1 LTKFTQLL
9 AKLML
14 NRLPTPETSRGE
26 SPPLWNSFFVEGGAP
41 VAAMTDARRINKQGS
56 RWLCVHYIITGYSC
70 RTWKLT
76 LLPELLILIY
86 YLHQNLHKLSIS
98 TMKTKSEWN

>member
-1 LTKFTQLL
+1 MTSNFCPGLLLFITLYNHLIDKLTTLTQLL

-41 VAAMTDARRINKQGS
+41 VDAMTEARRINKQGS
-56 RWLCVHYIITGYSC
+56 RWLWVHFII
-70 RTWKLT
+70 
-76 LLPELLILIY
+76 
-86 YLHQNLHKLSIS
+86 
-98 TMKTKSEWN
+98 